1 MFVVD
6 PGPAARLIHT
16 GDTALIAGSPSGVSV
31 RVVNPF
37 GNTVSGYRGTVSF
50 SSDDA
55 TARLPAR
62 YTFTTADAGAHT
74 FSVIFGTLGAHTL
87 TASDQ
92 QASGLSGSLD
102 VVVARTAALGL
113 NVTGLTAT
121 TAGVPQAVTVS
132 AVGPG
137 GETAAGYASRI
148 HFTST
153 DPQADLPAD
162 YSFVL
167 SDGGRKDFWWV
178 DFWDGR

>member
-1 MFVVD
+1 MRVVD
-6 PGPAARLIHT
+6 
-16 GDTALIAGSPSGVSV
+16 S
-31 RVVNPF
+31 F
-37 GNTVSGYRGTVSF
+37 GNTVSGYRGTVGF

-55 TARLPAR
+55 TRLPAR

-74 FSVIFGTLGAHTL
+74 FSVIFGTLGAHAP

-102 VVVARTAALGL
+102 VVVAPGATALGL

-137 GETAAGYASRI
+137 GETRGLRQSHSLHEHLFAGGLAS
-148 HFTST
+148 
-153 DPQADLPAD
+153 
-162 YSFVL
+162 
-167 SDGGRKDFWWV
+167 GRQLRAQRW
-178 DFWDGR
+178 R